1 MPEMNGL
8 EAAAAIRKLEEGGE
22 ERMPIIAVTGFAAD
36 EDRAKCL
43 VHMVRPISH
52 RPLRLTHLYSP
63 TLPLC
68 PHPPGRLHDQAHK
81 SRGAGG

>member
-22 ERMPIIAVTGFAAD
+22 EHLPIIACTGFAAD

-43 VHMVRPISH
+43 TVHA
-52 RPLRLTHLYSP
+52 LSP
-63 TLPLC
+63 
-68 PHPPGRLHDQAHK
+68 
-81 SRGAGG
+81 

>member
-36 EDRAKCL
+36 EDRASCM
-43 VHMVRPISH
+43 VHMVRMRLVIPIPH
-52 RPLRLTHLYSP
+52 Y
-63 TLPLC
+63 TL
-68 PHPPGRLHDQAHK
+68 
-81 SRGAGG
+81 